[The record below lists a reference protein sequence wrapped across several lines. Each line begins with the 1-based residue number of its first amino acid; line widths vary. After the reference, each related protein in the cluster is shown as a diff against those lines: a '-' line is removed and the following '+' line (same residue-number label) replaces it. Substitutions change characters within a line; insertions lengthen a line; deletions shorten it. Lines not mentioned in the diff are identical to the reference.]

1 MNVLLVEDHA
11 LFAESLAY
19 VLRRA
24 LPQVQVSHAPSC
36 AAALAQVR
44 AADMVIDLIL
54 LDLGLPGCTG
64 LDALVTLREHLE
76 VVPIIVVSAH
86 RDRATILAAI
96 DHGAMGFIPKTSSER
111 AFVAALQVF
120 LAGGIYL
127 PRSVH
132 DPDDDGQFTARP
144 QGCAPAVGASVPQD
158 FGLTPRETAVLR
170 LLVEGRSNKAI
181 ARALDIA
188 EATVKAHAHAA
199 CRKLKV
205 TRRTEAIVAASRL
218 NLQLRADQAPPES
231 AT

>member
-1 MNVLLVEDHA
+1 MNVLLVDDHA
-11 LFAESLAY
+11 LFAESLVY

-24 LPQVQVSHAPSC
+24 LPQVQVNHAPSC
-36 AAALAQVR
+36 AAAIAQVR
-44 AADMVIDLIL
+44 VGDAVTDLIL
-54 LDLGLPGCTG
+54 LDLGLPGCSG

-76 VVPIIVVSAH
+76 VPIIVVSAH
-86 RDRATILAAI
+86 RDRATILAAL
-96 DHGAMGFIPKTSSER
+96 DRGAMGFIPKTSSEH
-111 AFVAALQVF
+111 AFVAALQAF

-132 DPDDDGQFTARP
+132 DPDDDGQWSARP
-144 QGCAPAVGASVPQD
+144 PGCTPAVEASVPRD

-218 NLQLRADQAPPES
+218 NLQLRADQARPEG
-231 AT
+231 AA